1 MLIWPE
7 ASEAPNDVAAV
18 SAEGSTVCVLIRRS
32 VEPRRAIDDEELR
45 PLQTTPREIVK
56 HTAPG
61 LGAFTAHLLDREQSF
76 LPVGAHPQ
84 DDKQWL
90 CGRLAVSLLT
100 APPNRVV
107 NAQRTRRRSYPSSI
121 PPRRIPSVRRKTQ
134 ARKAP

>member
-84 DDKQWL
+84 DDKQWSARRVL
-90 CGRLAVSLLT
+90 AHRAAKQGRQRPANPPTIVPLLNT
-100 APPNRVV
+100 
-107 NAQRTRRRSYPSSI
+107 SSTN
-121 PPRRIPSVRRKTQ
+121 SVGTPED
-134 ARKAP
+134 ASA